1 MGVEECMKVTTAEQM
16 QSLDQAAINEFGI
29 PGIVLMENA
38 GRGTVEIITR
48 EFGEPAGKLV
58 SVFAGPGNN
67 GGDGLVI
74 ARHLHKHGARPH
86 VFLLVEPEKLKGDAA
101 TNLGIAQKMSI
112 PVHPVLSIDDLN
124 NLEDQ
129 LGRSRL
135 VIDAIFGTG
144 LTREVTGHFAEAIK
158 RINMF
163 SCPVVAVDIPSG
175 LNSDTGLPLGQ
186 CVQADLTVTFGLAKV
201 GQVVQPGA
209 RYVGNLEVVDIGI
222 PDEAV
227 QQVGIGMEVLARQEL
242 ANWIPARQAT
252 DHKGTFGHLLILA
265 GSAGKTGAAIL
276 SALGALRS
284 GIGLVTLC
292 VPHDLN
298 AIFEASLLEAMTIPL
313 PNSSH
318 VLSVN
323 DFDLVTRSMEGKQAV
338 VIGPGLGTAKETAEL
353 IVRIYRESS
362 QPLVVDADGLNILAQ
377 EQTVLQNP
385 AGVRIL
391 TPHPGEMARLIGGTA
406 KDVQADRQQVAAQ
419 FAKEKGV
426 FVVLKGANTV
436 IASPEGRIA
445 VNPTGNA
452 GMATGGM
459 GDVLSGLIGSLL
471 AQGLS
476 PWQAACLG
484 VYVHGLAGD
493 NLAAATGIGFG
504 YLAGDLANEL
514 PLAFQ
519 EMAE

>member
-1 MGVEECMKVTTAEQM
+1 MKVTTAEQM
-16 QSLDQAAINEFGI
+16 QGLDRAAINDFGI

-38 GRGTVEIITR
+38 GRGAVEAITR
-48 EFGEPAGKLV
+48 EYGALAGKLV
-58 SVFAGPGNN
+58 SIFAGPGNN

-74 ARHLHKHGARPH
+74 ARHLHQQGARPH
-86 VFLLVEPEKLKGDAA
+86 VFLLTEPEKLLGDAA
-101 TNLGIAQKMSI
+101 TNLVIVQKLSI
-112 PVHPVLSIDDLN
+112 PIHLILSQDDLN

-129 LGRSRL
+129 LGRSRF

-144 LTREVTGHFAEAIK
+144 LTREVTGHFAEVIK

-175 LNSDTGLPLGQ
+175 LNSDNGQPLGQ

-201 GQVVQPGA
+201 GLVVQPGA
-209 RYVGNLEVVDIGI
+209 RYVGKLEVVDIGI
-222 PDEAV
+222 PQEAV
-227 QQVGIGMEVLARQEL
+227 QQIGVGMEVLDKQEL
-242 ANWIPARQAT
+242 VPWIPARQAT

-298 AIFEASLLEAMTIPL
+298 AIFESSLLEAMTVPL
-313 PNSSH
+313 PNSFQ

-323 DFDLVTRSMEGKQAV
+323 DFELVARSMEGKEAV
-338 VIGPGLGTAKETAEL
+338 VVGPGLGTAQETAEL
-353 IVRIYRESS
+353 VIKVYREAP
-362 QPLVVDADGLNILAQ
+362 QPLLVDADGLNILAQ

-385 AGVRIL
+385 PAPRIL

-406 KDVQADRQQVAAQ
+406 KDVQASRHKVAAE
-419 FAKEKGV
+419 FAREKGV

-436 IASPEGRIA
+436 IASPEGRVA